1 MKIQVC
7 AHLCM
12 ISLPSTSAFDRYH
25 RAARIAESIYVTES
39 AWCGSKYTR
48 YCNRYIYI
56 YSFNN
61 SKTSHERLKLLK
73 NNESTSNLN
82 ESICVQNCT
91 VSFQKI
97 KYEKFLHGT
106 SWRSWRSTITHLKKI
121 TSNSKVILI
130 ICRIYFHSFK

>member
-1 MKIQVC
+1 MLLNRRDVGQSI
-7 AHLCM
+7 H
-12 ISLPSTSAFDRYH
+12 D
-25 RAARIAESIYVTES
+25 IATD
-39 AWCGSKYTR
+39 
-48 YCNRYIYI
+48 IYI

-82 ESICVQNCT
+82 ESICVQNYT

-130 ICRIYFHSFK
+130 TI